1 MTGIRLLM
9 AISLV
14 CSVSAFAQV
23 QDDSATPSNQAATF
37 AKLSSEAAGAT
48 AMQNSSQFKID
59 KLSDP
64 FLASQ
69 NNAQSPMLS
78 LESVP
83 QNSRADEILLKLNYG
98 ERAAKLNA
106 DGRMAVPGLQDD
118 SLCYAIRSY
127 VVARDNKDSD
137 SVHPV
142 GYTTCVPAS
151 RYQLR
156 TTVEHQTSDGE
167 SHLIQR

>member
-1 MTGIRLLM
+1 MMGIRLLTV
-9 AISLV
+9 ISLV
-14 CSVSAFAQV
+14 CSVSAFAQI
-23 QDDSATPSNQAATF
+23 QDDSVNPSKQSATF
-37 AKLSSEAAGAT
+37 AKLSPEAIDAGAT
-48 AMQNSSQFKID
+48 QNLSQFEIN

-64 FLASQ
+64 FLASR
-69 NNAQSPMLS
+69 NNAQSPMLL
-78 LESVP
+78 LEPVP
-83 QNSRADEILLKLNYG
+83 QNSKEDELLLKLNYG
-98 ERAAKLNA
+98 ELASKLNA
-106 DGRMAVPGLQDD
+106 DGSMAIPGLQGD

-127 VVARDNKDSD
+127 VVARDSKNAD

-156 TTVEHQTSDGE
+156 TTVEHQTSEPE